1 MNKASPALKKVVPE
15 REFNVGV
22 GATVAVAV
30 AAVLVALCCG
40 ISTGITFPKSSAV

>member
-22 GATVAVAV
+22 GVAVAA

-40 ISTGITFPKSSAV
+40 ISTGITFPKASAV

>member
-22 GATVAVAV
+22 GATETE
-30 AAVLVALCCG
+30 AAVLVALWCG
-40 ISTGITFPKSSAV
+40 ISRGITFPKSSAV

>member
-22 GATVAVAV
+22 GATETV

-40 ISTGITFPKSSAV
+40 ISTGITFPKASAV

>member
-15 REFNVGV
+15 RGLNVGV
-22 GATVAVAV
+22 GATETE

-40 ISTGITFPKSSAV
+40 ISTGITFPKASAV

>member
-22 GATVAVAV
+22 GATVEV

-40 ISTGITFPKSSAV
+40 ISTGITFPKASAV

>member
-15 REFNVGV
+15 RGLNVGV
-22 GATVAVAV
+22 GVAV